1 MPVVG
6 FGTSRTEDPESQVE
20 MALSAGY
27 RHFDCAL
34 VSSFLCGL
42 RDLLTTLLI
51 LAKND
56 SLLWKFCC
64 NIPDALMSIFLSEFL

>member
-20 MALSAGY
+20 MALSAGH

-34 VSSFLCGL
+34 VSSFYCGL
-42 RDLLTTLLI
+42 RDLTTCCGNFVVI
-51 LAKND
+51 
-56 SLLWKFCC
+56 SLML
-64 NIPDALMSIFLSEFL
+64 DVHIFVIIFITIFK

>member
-6 FGTSRTEDPESQVE
+6 FGTSRTEDPEGQVE

-34 VSSFLCGL
+34 VSSFQCGL
-42 RDLLTTLLI
+42 RDYYYLRKTI
-51 LAKND
+51 PCSGNFFII
-56 SLLWKFCC
+56 SLMCT
-64 NIPDALMSIFLSEFL
+64 FLS